1 MTTYLIRRIFQ
12 MLIVLFVSTLF
23 IFLILSLVPG
33 GPLDDLR
40 FNTDPR
46 RRPSAADIKRFE
58 QLYGLDKP
66 WYLRYVA
73 WVAGDSWFDNV
84 GLGEF
89 AGERKGW
96 IRGDWDVS
104 WKFSRNTPVMEILT
118 NRLPDTLRLQITA
131 TLLSILLAIP
141 IGIYSAV
148 RQYSAAD
155 YAFTTFSFIGN
166 AIPSF
171 WFGLMLIAAT
181 LALKRAGLF
190 YLPPGDITA
199 LRAYTIPG
207 IGTVQPKS
215 ALDYALHMVLPLMV
229 LTLLSLAAYSRFM
242 RASMLEVLKLDY
254 VRTAR
259 AKGLREWIVVMKHA
273 LRNALIPL
281 ITLVVY
287 TIPGV
292 WGGALIT
299 EGIFNYKGMG
309 WLYLQALNQQD
320 WPIVTAFL
328 LIQAILVVFAN
339 LLADILYTVADPRIR
354 LS

>member
-1 MTTYLIRRIFQ
+1 
-12 MLIVLFVSTLF
+12 
-23 IFLILSLVPG
+23 
-33 GPLDDLR
+33 
-40 FNTDPR
+40 
-46 RRPSAADIKRFE
+46 
-58 QLYGLDKP
+58 
-66 WYLRYVA
+66 
-73 WVAGDSWFDNV
+73 
-84 GLGEF
+84 
-89 AGERKGW
+89 
-96 IRGDWDVS
+96 
-104 WKFSRNTPVMEILT
+104 
-118 NRLPDTLRLQITA
+118 
-131 TLLSILLAIP
+131 
-141 IGIYSAV
+141 
-148 RQYSAAD
+148 
-155 YAFTTFSFIGN
+155 
-166 AIPSF
+166 
-171 WFGLMLIAAT
+171 
-181 LALKRAGLF
+181 
-190 YLPPGDITA
+190 
-199 LRAYTIPG
+199 
-207 IGTVQPKS
+207 
-215 ALDYALHMVLPLMV
+215 MV